1 MAKAVVRRISL
12 VKKAGPPRRYRIM
25 LLGEPRVPIEIV
37 VRLLRAVFRKTTAE
51 AFEVMDE
58 ARRTGAG
65 VVAVYTQEVA
75 EMKLKIAGHFAA
87 KLRQAVGFRVDPE
100 E

>member
-1 MAKAVVRRISL
+1 
-12 VKKAGPPRRYRIM
+12 
-25 LLGEPRVPIEIV
+25 
-37 VRLLRAVFRKTTAE
+37 
-51 AFEVMDE
+51 MDE

-75 EMKLKIAGHFAA
+75 EMKVKIAGHFAA